1 MMEEEHNTGA
11 ASAIDPSAS
20 AATAAAAVPGSRR
33 QPTQARQQQQQQQTR
48 LSRLLLRQQQQH
60 FPGPPLGPIATKL
73 LNTALLARKLPG
85 RPNQQQLRYFRLAD
99 EPFDPDELLQ
109 LHQHYLMP
117 FVASR
122 DIATSNRSG
131 AIRESRTAS
140 LLKEGRL
147 RKQYPAHIAAPVL
160 QLRDAVPELAA
171 VARAGAVSN
180 RRAGAGPVE
189 GSNPKSR
196 ELLLVLRCFR
206 LWEVYQGGQQQQTPT
221 LLQLLLFGGMRGD
234 EEGVVEVVDLA
245 ADSEGDQQQQQQEQ
259 VHRGAD
265 AATSSDTVSLSDT
278 DSVTE

>member
-1 MMEEEHNTGA
+1 
-11 ASAIDPSAS
+11 
-20 AATAAAAVPGSRR
+20 
-33 QPTQARQQQQQQQTR
+33 
-48 LSRLLLRQQQQH
+48 
-60 FPGPPLGPIATKL
+60 
-73 LNTALLARKLPG
+73 
-85 RPNQQQLRYFRLAD
+85 
-99 EPFDPDELLQ
+99 
-109 LHQHYLMP
+109 MP

-171 VARAGAVSN
+171 VARAGAVRN
-180 RRAGAGPVE
+180 RRTGTGPVE
-189 GSNPKSR
+189 GAVLSNPKSR

-221 LLQLLLFGGMRGD
+221 LLQLLLFGGMQGD

-245 ADSEGDQQQQQQEQ
+245 GDSEGEQQQ
-259 VHRGAD
+259 RGPG
-265 AATSSDTVSLSDT
+265 AAAASDT
-278 DSVTE
+278 DSMSDTDSLSYWWAGSHAASGPQ